1 MSGPFF
7 QTILLFSGLLA
18 MTACNSSSSAS
29 STTTPTAGPHVV
41 ASSTTTPT
49 AEPQVVATFWTAELI
64 GELIEVEHCIR
75 VNDRDSNTSYL
86 LVWPPDITATTD
98 KDTVRVVTGAITG
111 NRNEV
116 ILHVGEMV
124 RLSGGETEN
133 LDEQLRQALPANCPG
148 PYWVVGIEA
157 GSLEPK

>member
-1 MSGPFF
+1 MSRSFF
-7 QTILLFSGLLA
+7 QMILLFSGLFA
-18 MTACNSSSSAS
+18 MTACTSVPSASTTTTPTAEPHGAS
-29 STTTPTAGPHVV
+29 STTTPK
-41 ASSTTTPT
+41 

-75 VNDRDSNTSYL
+75 VNDKNSNMSYL

-116 ILHVGEMV
+116 ILHIGEMV

-148 PYWVVGIEA
+148 PYWVVGIEV
-157 GSLEPK
+157 GPLEPK